1 MVAVNFLRL
10 AAMSQAASAAT
21 VYLAGDSTMAKNG
34 GGSGTGTDG
43 IVLIE
48 VSNPLP
54 DSNGYC
60 RLGSIPRRLVIHSGS

>member
-34 GGSGTGTDG
+34 GGTGTDG
-43 IVLIE
+43 LSLVICTSLS
-48 VSNPLP
+48 VSN
-54 DSNGYC
+54 C
-60 RLGSIPRRLVIHSGS
+60 CF